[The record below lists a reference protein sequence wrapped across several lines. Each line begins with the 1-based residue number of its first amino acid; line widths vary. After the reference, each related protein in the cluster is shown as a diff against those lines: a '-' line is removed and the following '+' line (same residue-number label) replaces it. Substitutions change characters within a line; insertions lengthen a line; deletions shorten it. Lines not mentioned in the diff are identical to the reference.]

1 MRNFFYGWYFKCQSA
16 SQTLALIPA
25 VHQTGKKRTCSI
37 QVVTDDGCLTA
48 NFPGTAFARKGGRII
63 IGENHFGQ
71 DGVGLCVRTPELR
84 VEGALHFGALRPLK
98 YDIMGP
104 FALVPFMECRH
115 GVWSMRHEVSGRVEV
130 NGKPFEFSKG
140 LGYWEG
146 DRGRSFPKEYAW
158 TQCLFKGG
166 SLMLSVAD
174 IPMAG
179 MHFTGIIGIVLWKGK
194 EYRFATYLGARVLQN
209 QDGMLRIAQGDMML
223 EAKMK
228 KGAQCSPGAG
238 NKNGIGHPL
247 KAPVRGDM
255 TRTIHENPAC
265 GAAYRFR
272 VGGKTLFAFDTKRAS
287 FEYEYF
293 K

>member
-1 MRNFFYGWYFKCQSA
+1 
-16 SQTLALIPA
+16 
-25 VHQTGKKRTCSI
+25 
-37 QVVTDDGCLTA
+37 
-48 NFPGTAFARKGGRII
+48 
-63 IGENHFGQ
+63 
-71 DGVGLCVRTPELR
+71 
-84 VEGALHFGALRPLK
+84 
-98 YDIMGP
+98 
-104 FALVPFMECRH
+104 
-115 GVWSMRHEVSGRVEV
+115 
-130 NGKPFEFSKG
+130 
-140 LGYWEG
+140 
-146 DRGRSFPKEYAW
+146 
-158 TQCLFKGG
+158 
-166 SLMLSVAD
+166 MLSVAD

-228 KGAQCSPGAG
+228 KGAQCSPSAG

-247 KAPVRGDM
+247 KAPVGGDM

-272 VGGKTLFAFDTKRAS
+272 VGGRTLFAFDTKRAS

>member
-209 QDGMLRIAQGDMML
+209 QGGMLRIAQGDMML